1 MNSIEDAIIS
11 LDEKLQGFPY
21 DFAFLGGSVL
31 SLLVTDPRADAI
43 RVTKDID
50 IMTAV
55 RSRKDFHASERA
67 LEKLGFKHDLR
78 EGAPICRWV
87 YADMTVD
94 VLPIQE
100 DVLGWNSRLFP
111 EALDAAVP
119 LSRGGRTFKVVSA
132 PYFVALKLEAFE
144 QRGHGDF
151 ITSTD
156 FEDVICLF
164 NGRDTIADEII
175 SAPEL
180 ALTLADKFRGYL
192 ACDDLYTAVEG
203 FVVTEDNPDDR
214 KLRILDA
221 FRIVADIE
229 LRDKPMA

>member
-1 MNSIEDAIIS
+1 MNPIEEAIVN
-11 LDEKLQGFPY
+11 LNERLRGFPY

-31 SLLVTDPRADAI
+31 SLLVTDPGVDAI

-50 IMTAV
+50 IMAAV
-55 RSRKDFHASERA
+55 RSRKDFHAAERA

-87 YADMTVD
+87 CDGTTVD

-100 DVLGWNSRLFP
+100 DVLGWNSKWFP
-111 EALDAAVP
+111 EALEAAVTVT
-119 LSRGGRTFKVVSA
+119 RGDCTFKVVSA

-151 ITSTD
+151 IASVD

-164 NGRDTIADEII
+164 NGRDTIVNEIK
-175 SAPEL
+175 SMPEL
-180 ALTLADKFRGYL
+180 SNMLADKFKRYL
-192 ACDDLYTAVEG
+192 CLDDLDTAVEG
-203 FVVTEDNPDDR
+203 FTMTEDHPEDR
-214 KLRILDA
+214 KRRILDA
-221 FRIVADIE
+221 FRAVADIGG
-229 LRDKPMA
+229 RCKTQ

>member
-1 MNSIEDAIIS
+1 MSPIEDAIIS
-11 LDEKLQGFPY
+11 LDERLQGFPY

-31 SLLVTDPRADAI
+31 SLLVTDSEADAI

-50 IMTAV
+50 IMAAV
-55 RSRKDFHASERA
+55 RSRKDFHAAERA

-87 YADMTVD
+87 CDGTTVD
-94 VLPIQE
+94 ILPIQE
-100 DVLGWNSRLFP
+100 DVLGWNSKWFP
-111 EALDAAVP
+111 EALEAAIPVT
-119 LSRGGRTFKVVSA
+119 RGGRTFKVVSA

-164 NGRDTIADEII
+164 NGRDTLVDEIKPV
-175 SAPEL
+175 PEL
-180 ALTLADKFRGYL
+180 ANVLAEKFKRYL
-192 ACDDLYTAVEG
+192 GADDLDTAVEG
-203 FVVTEDNPDDR
+203 FVMTEDNSESR
-214 KLRILDA
+214 KRRILDA
-221 FRIVADIE
+221 FRRVAG
-229 LRDKPMA
+229 PA